1 MKDYSKIRIA
11 IDGPGGAG
19 KSSVAKLIAKRLDI
33 IYVDTGALYRSI
45 GLYVSERGIDPDDTE
60 KIKDCLSGIEI
71 NMVHENGEQKIYL
84 CGKDVGERIRT
95 PMASKYA
102 SAVSKIPEVRA
113 FLLDI
118 QRQIASK
125 GGVIMDG
132 RDIGTVIIPDAEL
145 KVFLTATP
153 EARAMRR
160 YKELCEK
167 GMEQSYE
174 SVLADIKER
183 DKNDSEREIAPL
195 VPADDA
201 VVFVNDGYN
210 LEESADYRIDLVRKL

>member
-118 QRQIASK
+118 QRQIASG

-153 EARAMRR
+153 EERAMRR

-210 LEESADYRIDLVRKL
+210 LEESADYIIDLVRKL